1 MQETLNFINNNRENM
16 TQSKTAI
23 IPNQNKGFLYER
35 KNIISCDSS
44 YIILIIVKYLFFQQK
59 VSS

>member
-1 MQETLNFINNNRENM
+1 M

>member
-1 MQETLNFINNNRENM
+1 M

-44 YIILIIVKYLFFQQK
+44 YIIILIIVKYLFFQQK